1 MITLMYQTR
10 HLNNT
15 STVLGHVDI
24 YNIMLTILTYC
35 HHIYIYFFFF
45 FFFRKFTLG
54 QFIGSV

>member
-15 STVLGHVDI
+15 NTVLGHVDI

-35 HHIYIYFFFF
+35 HHIYLEQCWHIMVLQLPILQ
-45 FFFRKFTLG
+45 FTW
-54 QFIGSV
+54 